1 MYFIIMNIKSSK
13 DLVEEANK
21 TIKIMSPEEVK
32 DSYDK
37 GEITLIDVR
46 DIRELW
52 REGTIKNSIHIPR
65 GMLEFCLTRI
75 ALIIKKKSEK

>member
-52 REGTIKNSIHIPR
+52 RRYNQFISQEECWVLVRP
-65 GMLEFCLTRI
+65 E
-75 ALIIKKKSEK
+75 